1 MKVMA
6 AALLAPASSPNRH
19 IKTDSTVRGAIVI
32 KANEELGALTDIP
45 SGW

>member
-6 AALLAPASSPNRH
+6 AALLAPASNPNMH
-19 IKTDSTVRGAIVI
+19 IKTDSTVRAAIAI